1 MSASS
6 IKCSGCSK
14 DVVASEQP
22 FVCVE
27 VKDRSCITVAIET
40 VNEKTAEV
48 ICFVHEECLDK
59 FEELVAIGVYSALN
73 SN

>member
-6 IKCSGCSK
+6 ILCSGCGK
-14 DVVASEQP
+14 EVVGSDRP
-22 FVCVE
+22 FVCVA
-27 VKDRSCITVAIET
+27 VQDRSYATVAVET
-40 VNEKTAEV
+40 VNESSAEV

-59 FEELVAIGVYSALN
+59 FAEIVAAGRYSALN